1 MGRASGRRE
10 RRIRNLT
17 ISFIRHALFYR
28 IQSIA
33 YFTGLAQFKK
43 NTMPYPVTS

>member
-10 RRIRNLT
+10 CRIRNLT

-28 IQSIA
+28 IQAIA
-33 YFTGLAQFKK
+33 YFTGLAQF
-43 NTMPYPVTS
+43 